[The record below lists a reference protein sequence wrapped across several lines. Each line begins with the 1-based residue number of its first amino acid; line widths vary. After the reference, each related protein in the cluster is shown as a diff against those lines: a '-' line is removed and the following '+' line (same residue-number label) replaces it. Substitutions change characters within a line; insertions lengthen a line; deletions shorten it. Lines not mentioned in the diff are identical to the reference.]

1 MAIYMHHEAIEGNV
15 TAKGYEKWIELSS
28 FQFGS
33 GRGISTPTGRAAN
46 REASAPSVSEVVV
59 TKTMDKASPLLFE
72 EGLVGMTGKVVKIV
86 ITRTGKEMEQLCT
99 YKFEDTLISSY
110 SVSSGGDAP
119 SESLA
124 LNFVKFEY
132 KYKGSDAAGAAA
144 GAMTVAYDIG
154 AAKTM

>member
-1 MAIYMHHEAIEGNV
+1 MAIYMHFAGIEGNV
-15 TAKGYEKWIELSS
+15 TAKGFEKWIEVQS

-46 REASAPSVSEVVV
+46 RESSAPSVSEVVV
-59 TKTMDKASPLLFE
+59 TKVMDKASPMLFE
-72 EGLVGMTGKVVKIV
+72 EGLVGMTGKEVKIH
-86 ITRTGKEMEQLCT
+86 ITRTGKEMEVLCT
-99 YKFEDTLISSY
+99 YKFEDTLISGY

-119 SESLA
+119 SESLS

-132 KYKGSDAAGAAA
+132 KYKGSDAAGAAG

-154 AAKTM
+154 QAKTM

>member
-1 MAIYMHHEAIEGNV
+1 MAIYMHFQGIEGNV
-15 TAKGYEKWIELSS
+15 TAKGFEKWIEVQS

-46 REASAPSVSEVVV
+46 RESSAPSISEVVV
-59 TKTMDKASPLLFE
+59 TKMMDKASPMLFE
-72 EGLVGMTGKVVKIV
+72 QGLVGLTGKEVKIH
-86 ITRTGKEMEQLCT
+86 ITRTGKEMETLCT
-99 YKFEDTLISSY
+99 YKFEDTLVASY

-119 SESLA
+119 VESLS

-132 KYKGSDAAGAAA
+132 KYKGSDATGASG

>member
-1 MAIYMHHEAIEGNV
+1 MAIYMKFQGIDGNV
-15 TAKGYEKWIELSS
+15 TAKGYEKWIEVHS

-33 GRGISTPTGRAAN
+33 GRGIVTPTGRAAN

-59 TKTMDKASPLLFE
+59 TKVMDKASPLLFE
-72 EGLVGMTGKVVKIV
+72 QGLVGMTGKQVQVV
-86 ITRTGKEMEQLCT
+86 ITRTGKEMEQLCS
-99 YKFEDTLISSY
+99 YKFEDTLVSSY

-119 SESLA
+119 TESIS

-132 KYKGSDAAGAAA
+132 KYMGSDAAGASAS
-144 GAMTVAYDIG
+144 AMTVAYDIG